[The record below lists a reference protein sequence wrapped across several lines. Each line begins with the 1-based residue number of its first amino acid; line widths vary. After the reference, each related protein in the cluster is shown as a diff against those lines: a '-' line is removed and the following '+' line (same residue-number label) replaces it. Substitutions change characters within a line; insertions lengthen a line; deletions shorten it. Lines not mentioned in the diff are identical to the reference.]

1 MNYLA
6 HIFLSGENTERLVG
20 NFIGDFVKGQQWRNF
35 PENVQKGILL
45 HRFIDKYTDTHP
57 VVLES
62 IVKLRPAIGRF
73 SGIVVDVFY
82 DYFLAKNFQSYTS
95 VSLPTFAQ
103 NSYQIL
109 QQNYE
114 ILPEKV
120 QQLLPYM
127 QKEDWLTHYGSTY
140 GISKALQGLT
150 RRLKHIIDLTEALPL
165 LEDQELAFEQD
176 FLLFFPELQKAA
188 LNFDN

>member
-6 HIFLSGENTERLVG
+6 HIFLSGEHTERLVG

-57 VVLES
+57 IVLES
-62 IVKLRPAIGRF
+62 IVKLRPVIGRF

-82 DYFLAKNFQSYTS
+82 DYFLAKNFQNYTP
-95 VSLPTFAQ
+95 VSLPDFAQ

-109 QQNYE
+109 EQHYE

-127 QKEDWLTHYGSTY
+127 QKEDWLTHYGSAY

-150 RRLKHIIDLTEALPL
+150 RRLNHIIDLTQALPL
-165 LEDQELAFEQD
+165 LEDQKMAFEQD
-176 FLLFFPELQKAA
+176 FLLFFPELQQAV
-188 LNFDN
+188 LNFEY